1 MMKAKKNIL
10 VVAAHPDDE
19 VLGCGGSLLKF
30 KKEGFKINTI
40 FLSSGVGARK
50 SKNLEKDIAIRKK
63 SAIAANKIIG
73 SKILTFLN
81 YSDNQ
86 FDRTPFLH
94 IVKNLEEIIFKIK
107 PSIIFT
113 HSNTDLNIDHEI
125 TSRAV
130 VTASRPFTNSFLKTL
145 LSFEIPS
152 STEFNFSNRE
162 NKFKPNFFVDITK
175 TLKFKINAL
184 KKYSTE
190 IRKYP
195 HPLSLTHIKNL
206 SKVRGSNIGV
216 KAAEAFE
223 LLRHLR

>member
-1 MMKAKKNIL
+1 M
-10 VVAAHPDDE
+10 
-19 VLGCGGSLLKF
+19 
-30 KKEGFKINTI
+30 
-40 FLSSGVGARK
+40 
-50 SKNLEKDIAIRKK
+50 
-63 SAIAANKIIG
+63 
-73 SKILTFLN
+73 
-81 YSDNQ
+81 
-86 FDRTPFLH
+86 
-94 IVKNLEEIIFKIK
+94 
-107 PSIIFT
+107 
-113 HSNTDLNIDHEI
+113 
-125 TSRAV
+125 
-130 VTASRPFTNSFLKTL
+130 TASRPFTNSFLKTL

-184 KKYSTE
+184 QKYSTE

-223 LLRHLR
+223 LLSIFFHESGI